1 MRWVERADSL
11 PPHCKAG
18 ARAIP
23 ERSPGRG
30 LCWYNRRREEELLL
44 ALLGHQALGWD
55 GDGFNEDEKLT
66 TRGWLFSKALSI
78 AGGTSEVQLNIIA
91 KRVLGLPQ
99 Q

>member
-1 MRWVERADSL
+1 MAAL
-11 PPHCKAG
+11 PVVVAAG
-18 ARAIP
+18 VPCVAP
-23 ERSPGRG
+23 Q
-30 LCWYNRRREEELLL
+30 LLV
-44 ALLGHQALGWD
+44 ALLGHKALGWG
-55 GDGFNEDEKLT
+55 GDGFNEDEDLT